1 MANMHV
7 LNQIHSIGRLDRE
20 IEIWRINET
29 RTATGAVTKV
39 NTSLGTFWAHVDY
52 GARGGGQREL
62 EYAGKLT
69 EIQSVSFVIR
79 YYEGLTPKDFITY
92 EGATYDIKEIVEEG
106 RRRFHRIFT
115 QKRV

>member
-1 MANMHV
+1 MRI
-7 LNQIHSIGRLDRE
+7 LNEIHKIARLDRE
-20 IEIWRINET
+20 IEIWRITET
-29 RTATGAVTKV
+29 RTGTGGVSKT
-39 NTSLGTFWAHVDY
+39 NTSLGTFWAMVDY
-52 GARGGGQREL
+52 GGRSGGQQEV

-79 YYEGLTPKDFITY
+79 YYEGITPKDFITY

-106 RRRFHRIFT
+106 RRRFHRIFA